1 MRSAWPI
8 KCDYPVARIAIPIHG
23 LLLSRV
29 CYGLFHG
36 YRAETLWPFSQSG
49 GMRYRFDAM
58 QSDVLC
64 LSRSETM
71 PISSSL
77 QYFTIATMSN
87 QYDNIGEAYNIKK
100 ELTITLLQ
108 DANVEAVIKAYIRG
122 ARVLDLACGN
132 GHHSRA
138 CIGWGAS
145 SVLGVDISST
155 MIDVARRSTT
165 SEKIEF
171 EVADCSKPKRYRGGE
186 YDLVFAGWLLN
197 YAPSGKDM
205 ANMFRNVALNLKDG
219 GHFVVRTTRQNYV
232 WLNYPVKLETQEG
245 AVTHAL
251 LP

>member
-1 MRSAWPI
+1 MLPS
-8 KCDYPVARIAIPIHG
+8 
-23 LLLSRV
+23 
-29 CYGLFHG
+29 FQ
-36 YRAETLWPFSQSG
+36 FG
-49 GMRYRFDAM
+49 GMHYRLHAM

-64 LSRSETM
+64 LCGSGLIT
-71 PISSSL
+71 ISSSL
-77 QYFTIATMSN
+77 QHFTIATMSN

-100 ELTITLLQ
+100 ELTVTLLQ
-108 DANVEAVIKAYIRG
+108 DANVETVIKPYIRG

-145 SVLGVDISST
+145 SVVGVDISST

-165 SEKIEF
+165 SEKIVY
-171 EVADCSKPKRYRGGE
+171 EVADGSKPKKYRGGE

-219 GHFVVRTTRQNYV
+219 GHFVVRTSRQNYA
-232 WLNYPVKLETQEG
+232 WLDYPVRFETQG
-245 AVTHAL
+245 GSSDSCVTPLTYVVPHSRHED
-251 LP
+251 